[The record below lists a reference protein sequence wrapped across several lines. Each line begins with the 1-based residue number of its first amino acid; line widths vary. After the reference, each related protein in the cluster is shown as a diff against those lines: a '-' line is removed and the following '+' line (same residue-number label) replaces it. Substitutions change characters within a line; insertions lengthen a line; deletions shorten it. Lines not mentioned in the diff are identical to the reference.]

1 MTDAS
6 VVLLQEHHL
15 PPDRCDEARVWC
27 RKRGW
32 KALFSPALQGD
43 KDDSRSWTAGVAIL
57 VRDSLGLA
65 RWTAGLQEPVAQ
77 PVDDGIVPG
86 RLVAGIVTLLD
97 GVAIA
102 VASGYWFSSQGLKEC
117 NLRLFSVVCQ
127 FASATTLDVIVGGDF
142 QVEPALAQN
151 LECFAMSGLV
161 LKAADR
167 DKTTCTSKFGGRC
180 IDWFL
185 MSASV
190 GAAVDQIAVR
200 KEAFTRPHSPVCVT
214 FKPRLSLLKKL
225 VMDAPQKLPFEP
237 IIGPLKPLPGAS
249 RAGKLVRAA
258 LQSARCDPS
267 WDNADQAL
275 AEAYRASASL
285 WEAEIRRITGAH
297 TTIRKGLRRG
307 TFPRMVWRPLLKQTK
322 RELAASCVA
331 ARSMEWVLSR
341 LVEAR
346 HWAQYAVRRGATTSS
361 VTKFS
366 AAISSFRQGHQV
378 TKDCQSE
385 DLKLRK
391 KGCCSLTD

>member
-15 PPDRCDEARVWC
+15 PPDRCDEARVCC

-32 KALFSPALQGD
+32 KALSSLALQGD

-65 RWTAGLQEPVAQ
+65 RWTAGRQEPVAQ

-86 RLVAGIVTLLD
+86 RLLAGIVTLLD

-127 FASATTLDVIVGGDF
+127 FASATTLDVIVGGDV

-161 LKAADR
+161 LKAAER
-167 DKTTCTSKFGGRC
+167 DKTTCTSKFGVRC

-190 GAAVDQIAVR
+190 GAAVDQITVR
-200 KEAFTRPHSPVCVT
+200 KEAFTRPHSLVCVT
-214 FKPRLSLLKKL
+214 LRCSLP
-225 VMDAPQKLPFEP
+225 DA
-237 IIGPLKPLPGAS
+237 I
-249 RAGKLVRAA
+249 
-258 LQSARCDPS
+258 PS
-267 WDNADQAL
+267 WDNA
-275 AEAYRASASL
+275 
-285 WEAEIRRITGAH
+285 
-297 TTIRKGLRRG
+297 
-307 TFPRMVWRPLLKQTK
+307 
-322 RELAASCVA
+322 
-331 ARSMEWVLSR
+331 
-341 LVEAR
+341 
-346 HWAQYAVRRGATTSS
+346 
-361 VTKFS
+361 
-366 AAISSFRQGHQV
+366 
-378 TKDCQSE
+378 
-385 DLKLRK
+385 
-391 KGCCSLTD
+391 

>member
-1 MTDAS
+1 MWGGFLGPCTQ
-6 VVLLQEHHL
+6 VQGR
-15 PPDRCDEARVWC
+15 DRVHRDMAPIIWC
-27 RKRGW
+27 IRWRLW
-32 KALFSPALQGD
+32 ID
-43 KDDSRSWTAGVAIL
+43 ICVIHTTTTTTTAKVQT
-57 VRDSLGLA
+57 
-65 RWTAGLQEPVAQ
+65 WTAGLQEPVTHFS
-77 PVDDGIVPG
+77 DDGIVPG

-190 GAAVDQIAVR
+190 GAAVDQISVR

-225 VMDAPQKLPFEP
+225 VMDAPQKIAVRTNYWTSQTFAWCFE
-237 IIGPLKPLPGAS
+237 GRKVGA
-249 RAGKLVRAA
+249 G
-258 LQSARCDPS
+258 
-267 WDNADQAL
+267 
-275 AEAYRASASL
+275 
-285 WEAEIRRITGAH
+285 
-297 TTIRKGLRRG
+297 
-307 TFPRMVWRPLLKQTK
+307 
-322 RELAASCVA
+322 CVA
-331 ARSMEWVLSR
+331 ICQMRSFMG
-341 LVEAR
+341 
-346 HWAQYAVRRGATTSS
+346 QRRSGAGGSLQGLGQS
-361 VTKFS
+361 VGS
-366 AAISSFRQGHQV
+366 
-378 TKDCQSE
+378 
-385 DLKLRK
+385 
-391 KGCCSLTD
+391 

>member
-127 FASATTLDVIVGGDF
+127 FASATRSSQLSHRTWNVLRCQDLYSRLQI
-142 QVEPALAQN
+142 ETKPHALPS
-151 LECFAMSGLV
+151 L
-161 LKAADR
+161 
-167 DKTTCTSKFGGRC
+167 
-180 IDWFL
+180 
-185 MSASV
+185 V
-190 GAAVDQIAVR
+190 GAA
-200 KEAFTRPHSPVCVT
+200 T
-214 FKPRLSLLKKL
+214 
-225 VMDAPQKLPFEP
+225 
-237 IIGPLKPLPGAS
+237 IG
-249 RAGKLVRAA
+249 
-258 LQSARCDPS
+258 
-267 WDNADQAL
+267 
-275 AEAYRASASL
+275 
-285 WEAEIRRITGAH
+285 
-297 TTIRKGLRRG
+297 
-307 TFPRMVWRPLLKQTK
+307 F
-322 RELAASCVA
+322 
-331 ARSMEWVLSR
+331 
-341 LVEAR
+341 
-346 HWAQYAVRRGATTSS
+346 
-361 VTKFS
+361 
-366 AAISSFRQGHQV
+366 
-378 TKDCQSE
+378 
-385 DLKLRK
+385 
-391 KGCCSLTD
+391 

>member
-1 MTDAS
+1 MT
-6 VVLLQEHHL
+6 
-15 PPDRCDEARVWC
+15 
-27 RKRGW
+27 
-32 KALFSPALQGD
+32 
-43 KDDSRSWTAGVAIL
+43 TAAGL
-57 VRDSLGLA
+57 REVRDSLGLA
-65 RWTAGLQEPVAQ
+65 RWTAGLQEPVTQ
-77 PVDDGIVPG
+77 FLDDGIVPG
-86 RLVAGIVTLLD
+86 RLVTGIVTLLD

-117 NLRLFSVVCQ
+117 NL
-127 FASATTLDVIVGGDF
+127 LDVIVGGDF

-214 FKPRLSLLKKL
+214 FKPRCSLLKKL

-237 IIGPLKPLPGAS
+237 IIGPLKTLPAAS

-267 WDNADQAL
+267 WDNAD
-275 AEAYRASASL
+275 
-285 WEAEIRRITGAH
+285 
-297 TTIRKGLRRG
+297 
-307 TFPRMVWRPLLKQTK
+307 
-322 RELAASCVA
+322 
-331 ARSMEWVLSR
+331 
-341 LVEAR
+341 
-346 HWAQYAVRRGATTSS
+346 
-361 VTKFS
+361 
-366 AAISSFRQGHQV
+366 
-378 TKDCQSE
+378 
-385 DLKLRK
+385 
-391 KGCCSLTD
+391 